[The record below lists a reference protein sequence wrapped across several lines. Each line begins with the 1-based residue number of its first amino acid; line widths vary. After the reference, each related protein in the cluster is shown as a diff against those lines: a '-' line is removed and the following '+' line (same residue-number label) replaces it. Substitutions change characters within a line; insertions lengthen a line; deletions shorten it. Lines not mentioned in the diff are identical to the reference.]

1 MVDLQKFKPP
11 QAATKLG
18 DIPEIIEH
26 RKNGLL
32 IESGDSKS
40 LAAAILAFISNE
52 KLTALCAANGLR
64 YAIEHFSFDDIDRG
78 KASSRGFVWQAQ
90 KRQDRFLRPMTRVY
104 WRSRSDP
111 VEMASRDC

>member
-78 KASSRGFVWQAQ
+78 KASSRGFVGKHKDGKTASCAQ
-90 KRQDRFLRPMTRVY
+90 
-104 WRSRSDP
+104 
-111 VEMASRDC
+111 